1 MKGAGVREKGLR
13 EPRKERVMAP
23 CSDKNT
29 VLVSEGAR
37 SGPI

>member
-1 MKGAGVREKGLR
+1 MKGAGVRGRGLR

-29 VLVSEGAR
+29 VGVR
-37 SGPI
+37 RC